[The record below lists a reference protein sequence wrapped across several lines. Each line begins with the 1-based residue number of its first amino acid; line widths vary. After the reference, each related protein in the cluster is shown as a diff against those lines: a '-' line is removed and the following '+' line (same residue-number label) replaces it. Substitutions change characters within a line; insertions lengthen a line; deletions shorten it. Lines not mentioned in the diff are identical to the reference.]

1 MKILSTILF
10 CLFWQLAISQQIK
23 EGNNILFDLNN
34 PSNVLPILFNG
45 NYSIEKK
52 VISWKPNSKELISVN
67 SLGFATTKVDT
78 IMKYNLG
85 GVNHLLF
92 VLKSIVVDEEGNE
105 QSSNADV
112 PTMGLALF
120 SLQEDSLALI
130 SFNKIVCQ
138 AGQMATFP
146 KLNLVQIG
154 SNYMSISVEEE
165 DYKETD
171 LFITYY
177 SLQEW
182 ELGKEVFSIPIW
194 KIINYSETPII
205 QTAKIKV
212 QKPKNS
218 SAEYFDL
225 TISNNLIKQTYPKQT
240 QIKKW
245 ESLYI
250 YNGRRWDKK

>member
-1 MKILSTILF
+1 MRILSTILF
-10 CLFWQLAISQQIK
+10 SLLCNLIISQQNKEEFTFAFDIK
-23 EGNNILFDLNN
+23 N
-34 PSNVLPILFNG
+34 PSIVLQFLFNG
-45 NYSIEKK
+45 KYSNEKEE
-52 VISWKPNSKELISVN
+52 ISWKPNSKELISIN
-67 SLGFATTKVDT
+67 SLGFVTKVDT

-85 GVNHLLF
+85 GVNYSLF
-92 VLKSIVVDEEGNE
+92 VLKSIVIDEEGNE

-120 SLQEDSLALI
+120 SLKEDSLVLI

-138 AGQMATFP
+138 AGRMATLP
-146 KLNLVQIG
+146 KINLVQLG
-154 SNYMSISVEEE
+154 TNFMTISVEEE

-171 LFITYY
+171 LFMTFY

-205 QTAKIKV
+205 QTSKIKI
-212 QKPKNS
+212 QTPKNS
-218 SAEYFDL
+218 SAEYFEL
-225 TISNNLIKQTYPKQT
+225 LVSNNLIKQTYPKET

-245 ESLYI
+245 DSFYF